1 MVKENEKLETT
12 AVEEEKK
19 PIKKVKAKNK
29 KPNIFQ
35 RFGRK
40 CKEIFSE
47 LKKVSWPSFGKVV
60 KNTGI
65 VIAVVVLFLVVIT
78 LVDFGL
84 SFGLKALIGG

>member
-1 MVKENEKLETT
+1 MVKENETLDAVTT
-12 AVEEEKK
+12 ENEKK
-19 PIKKVKAKNK
+19 PVKKAKAKNK

-35 RFGRK
+35 RFGKK

-47 LKKVSWPSFGKVV
+47 LKKVSWPTFGKVV

-84 SFGLKALIGG
+84 TFGLKALIGG

>member
-1 MVKENEKLETT
+1 MDKEKVKTEVKEE
-12 AVEEEKK
+12 
-19 PIKKVKAKNK
+19 KVKKAKTNK

-35 RFGRK
+35 RLGKK

-60 KNTGI
+60 KNTGV

-78 LVDFGL
+78 LVDFGM
-84 SFGLKALIGG
+84 SFILKALV